1 VRFPFVVAAA
11 DDDDDH
17 DHDHDVIVYLLILLL
32 LLLSARV
39 GRVTV
44 GRGCRYEDSAFW
56 IRQFTSILAINCII
70 TWMKML
76 KFCKNV
82 PAMTHIINVIT
93 HCLPLMANFMLLFL
107 VIFSGFAFAHLL
119 AYGDTIGRFKDATS
133 AFYSM
138 YRVIVGDFDFMEM
151 YLNNRIIGPAFLLL
165 WTMIGLTVLFNVFVA
180 ILMESYEATKTE
192 DVGFVDMV
200 TENLMKP
207 LVAKMDKMLK
217 MFKKESGAEDEV
229 QQGEIDGESRQQSVP
244 QPDASRRLQRKKAAA
259 KETEVRSAVAEMCLW
274 YAELQ

>member
-1 VRFPFVVAAA
+1 
-11 DDDDDH
+11 
-17 DHDHDVIVYLLILLL
+17 
-32 LLLSARV
+32 
-39 GRVTV
+39 
-44 GRGCRYEDSAFW
+44 
-56 IRQFTSILAINCII
+56 
-70 TWMKML
+70 MKML

-107 VIFSGFAFAHLL
+107 VIFAGFAFAHLL

-138 YRVIVGDFDFMEM
+138 YRVLVGDFDFMEM
-151 YLNNRIIGPAFLLL
+151 YQNNRIIGPAFLLL

-200 TENLMKP
+200 SESLVKP
-207 LVAKMDKMLK
+207 LAEKINRMFK
-217 MFKKESGAEDEV
+217 MFQKEADADVGV
-229 QQGEIDGESRQQSVP
+229 QQGENDE
-244 QPDASRRLQRKKAAA
+244 DRRKHDSSLPNTSKKLQRKKNAA
-259 KETEVRSAVAEMCLW
+259 KEAEVRHAFPRMCLLR
-274 YAELQ
+274 AQFAAS